1 MIDADGG
8 GTLDQDELKFAVK
21 DPKVAEMMGLD
32 PVEIEFILVKI
43 MNANGPDEE
52 VTIAL
57 AEHLLCTEYLY

>member
-1 MIDADGG
+1 LIDADGG

-43 MNANGPDEE
+43 LNSKGPDEE
-52 VTIAL
+52 VTITL
-57 AEHLLCTEYLY
+57 AKHLLCAEFVY

>member
-43 MNANGPDEE
+43 LNSKGPDEE
-52 VTIAL
+52 VTIVFAKDQL
-57 AEHLLCTEYLY
+57 CAECVY